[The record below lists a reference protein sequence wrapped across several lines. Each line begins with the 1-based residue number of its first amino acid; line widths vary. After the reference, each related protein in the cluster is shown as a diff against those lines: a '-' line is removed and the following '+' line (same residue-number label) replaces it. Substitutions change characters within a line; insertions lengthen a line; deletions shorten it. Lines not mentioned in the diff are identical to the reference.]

1 MISLICGTLKNDTNE
16 LIYKTETYSQTS
28 KTNLW
33 LSQQTRGY
41 RRGKVL
47 WGKDKLAGVWG

>member
-41 RRGKVL
+41 QRGKVL